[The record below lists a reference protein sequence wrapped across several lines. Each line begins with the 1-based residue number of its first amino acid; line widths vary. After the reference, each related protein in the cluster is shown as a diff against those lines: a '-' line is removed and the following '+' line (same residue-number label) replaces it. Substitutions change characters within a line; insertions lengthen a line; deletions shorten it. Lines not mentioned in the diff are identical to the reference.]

1 MRMMNP
7 YYYEPIIHET
17 EDLVVPIVRVLKDIR
32 PDGFSNELQE
42 LISDI
47 RPDNIEQNLLREW
60 EMLNISIEKL
70 KAENKEQNLMK
81 TFEGKRSDLSKRI
94 IILRARIVN
103 IMRGLLENSNTVPE
117 AHFKSI
123 LELSEPNQPLKMLL
137 IGLYGLIDV

>member
-60 EMLNISIEKL
+60 EMVNISLEKMI
-70 KAENKEQNLMK
+70 AENIEQNIMK
-81 TFEGKRSDLSKRI
+81 AFEGKR
-94 IILRARIVN
+94 
-103 IMRGLLENSNTVPE
+103 
-117 AHFKSI
+117 
-123 LELSEPNQPLKMLL
+123 
-137 IGLYGLIDV
+137 